1 MSGAGLE
8 PAPRSSPCPALPG
21 QQAASETEVWVRGV
35 GAGCESERA
44 KPRSWSREERPSPQ
58 TYELAQEGSGES
70 WVAAG
75 DRREGGRRDWTESGR
90 PDREPE
96 CRGPRAAA
104 DRARGKRRAPREAES
119 CGGAAEREAG
129 PEYGARRSQ
138 TERAAQTG
146 KWLRPPPSA
155 SPSSEKT
162 GLKGTPGTSGSRPS
176 PTADPPSS
184 PPLTRST
191 HTHSQVPTRLIG
203 GFWSESPTLSILHP
217 IPPPLFP

>member
-1 MSGAGLE
+1 MRGWSRRL
-8 PAPRSSPCPALPG
+8 APRPALPCLANRRRQRPRSG
-21 QQAASETEVWVRGV
+21 LGGWGRGANPSELSREAGREKSDPHPKLTNLPRRGV
-35 GAGCESERA
+35 GRAGWLR
-44 KPRSWSREERPSPQ
+44 
-58 TYELAQEGSGES
+58 G
-70 WVAAG
+70 AAG
-75 DRREGGRRDWTESGR
+75 KRGGGTGQSRGGR

-104 DRARGKRRAPREAES
+104 DPAPGKRRAPREAES

-129 PEYGARRSQ
+129 PECGARRSQ

-176 PTADPPSS
+176 PTADPPLLPSTNAFNPHPFSS
-184 PPLTRST
+184 PHPPHWWVL
-191 HTHSQVPTRLIG
+191 
-203 GFWSESPTLSILHP
+203 SESPTLSILHP